1 MTFDNHPR
9 GMSPF
14 QKSSIP
20 GRNPRIR
27 HFPEKQPTKTLES
40 IFSLQPIGTCSKNMY
55 LFQTLP
61 YRENNKGETRPLK
74 ACHD

>member
-1 MTFDNHPR
+1 MTFDNRLPQ
-9 GMSPF
+9 MPPF
-14 QKSSIP
+14 PKSSIS
-20 GRNPRIR
+20 GRNPRTR
-27 HFPEKQPTKTLES
+27 YFPEKQPTKTLES